1 VNSIPLVDLK
11 AAHAEV
17 AEEVRA
23 GFDRI
28 LANTAFVGGEEV
40 AAFEREYARF
50 GGARH
55 CVGVAN
61 GTDALELA
69 LRAVGVG
76 LGDEVVV
83 PANTFIATAEAV
95 ARAGARPV
103 FADSDPLTHLIDVTA
118 ALAAVGPRTKAV
130 IPVHLYGQLAPVDQ
144 LAEALAGSGV
154 LVVEDAAQSQGA
166 TRNGRTA
173 GTGAGAGG
181 EGTPGAIAATS
192 FYPGKNL
199 GAYGDAG
206 AVVTDDPELEIVVRT
221 LSCHGGLTKYVHEVV
236 GFNSRLD
243 ALQAVVLRAKLARLA
258 GWNDAR
264 RAAAARYD
272 ELLAGNDSIVRPVT
286 LDGNEH
292 VWHLYV
298 IKIGEAGDGSVG
310 DDGARRD
317 EIVGKLNAEGIGAGV
332 HYPHALHQT
341 PAFAGAGYGPGSFP
355 VAEDA
360 AARILSLPLHPHI
373 TAEEQERVVEALTAA
388 L

>member
-1 VNSIPLVDLK
+1 MNAIPLVDLK

-17 AEEVRA
+17 AEEVRE
-23 GFDRI
+23 GFERI
-28 LANTAFVGGEEV
+28 LANTAFVGGAEV
-40 AAFEREYARF
+40 TAFEQEYARF
-50 GGARH
+50 NGTRH

-61 GTDALELA
+61 GTDGLELA
-69 LRAVGVG
+69 LRVVGVG
-76 LGDEVVV
+76 PGDEVVL

-103 FADSDPLTHLIDVTA
+103 FADCDPQTYLLDVPA
-118 ALAAVGPRTKAV
+118 ALAAVGERTKAV
-130 IPVHLYGQLAPVDQ
+130 IPVHLYGQLAQVQ
-144 LAEALAGSGV
+144 ELAEALAGSGV
-154 LVVEDAAQSQGA
+154 HVVEDAAQSQGA
-166 TRNGRTA
+166 TRHGRTA
-173 GTGAGAGG
+173 GSGAGA
-181 EGTPGAIAATS
+181 IASTS

-206 AVVTDDPELEIVVRT
+206 AVVTDDAGYEDVVRT
-221 LSCHGGLTKYVHEVV
+221 LASHGGRTKYAHDLV

-243 ALQAVVLRAKLARLA
+243 GLQAVVLRAKLARLA
-258 GWNDAR
+258 GWNAAR

-272 ELLAGNDSIVRPVT
+272 ELLADVEVVRPVT

-298 IKIGEAGDGSVG
+298 VKVGAPG

-317 EIVGKLNAEGIGAGV
+317 EVVGKLNAEGIGAGV
-332 HYPHALHQT
+332 HYPTAVHRT
-341 PAFAGAGYGPGSFP
+341 VAFADAGYGPGSFP

-373 TAEEQERVVEALTAA
+373 TPDDQERVVEALKAA